1 MDNYKLLL
9 MVISSNT
16 YPAKR
21 NSKTQQKIY
30 KNKNNDFKAYWYKG
44 IEKSEQLPNS
54 FKLNN
59 EDLILNCSDDSRQM
73 GQKTLQA
80 FEWALYNVNFQYL
93 IRPTPSSYV
102 NLDYIEKLIDDD
114 FFKNEIVYAGT
125 VHSIKDK
132 DEIKKFFISGS
143 TLILNRKCV
152 ELIVENKTQW
162 NHDYWDDVALADLLQ
177 NLDIEPIDLP
187 RTDIKGNPFKQN
199 IKIDNYQFR
208 CRADNHYYY
217 PRVIEAHVLKVLD
230 DIVSKK
236 NISLLRKYILNLY
249 FETAKVFYIYQF
261 SWKMYTFLRKT
272 AKKIIPDLIYKKL
285 KNLLLSQITKFKH
298 KRFKY

>member
-1 MDNYKLLL
+1 MDNCKLLL

-16 YPAKR
+16 YPAMR
-21 NSKTQQKIY
+21 NSNAQQKIY
-30 KNKNNDFKAYWYKG
+30 KKKDNDFQAYWYRG
-44 IEKSEQLPNS
+44 IEKNRQLSKS
-54 FKLNN
+54 FELKNQ
-59 EDLILNCSDDSRQM
+59 DLILDCSDDSRQM

-80 FEWALYNVNFQYL
+80 FEWALHNVNFQYL